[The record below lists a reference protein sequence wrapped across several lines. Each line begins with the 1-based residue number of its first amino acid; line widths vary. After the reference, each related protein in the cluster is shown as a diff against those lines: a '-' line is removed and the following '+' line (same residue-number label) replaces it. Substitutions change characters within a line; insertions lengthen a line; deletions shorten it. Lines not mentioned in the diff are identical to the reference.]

1 MRWRRWFHR
10 HDWTLRIDPGR
21 LYLHCPACDE
31 TTTGWTTTTTPPR
44 RKDGPHEDDHARRDT
59 TTSSRARP

>member
-1 MRWRRWFHR
+1 MHWRRWFHR

-44 RKDGPHEDDHARRDT
+44 KDGPHEDDHARRDT